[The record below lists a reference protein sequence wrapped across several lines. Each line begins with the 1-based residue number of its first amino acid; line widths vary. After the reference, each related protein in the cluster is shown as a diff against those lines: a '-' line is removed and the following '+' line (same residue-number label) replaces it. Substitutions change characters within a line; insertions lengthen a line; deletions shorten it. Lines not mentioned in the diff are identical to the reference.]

1 MIDDLLEDM
10 VDPAP
15 SPQDVARRRRVWAT
29 GTILAL
35 AAVGVTSLTT
45 SALFTDED
53 ELTRT
58 FSTGTVVLDAGGA
71 ELPVPAEGLAPGSTV
86 VAPVTL
92 VNAGSLALRYAVS
105 VSARST
111 STPGEGVGEGDLT
124 SQLRVEVLEAPACT
138 APTGDARTLGDSA
151 RLLPAGV
158 TYGLPSEATP
168 LVGDPS
174 TGQDAEDRVL
184 PGGSGATDA
193 LCVRLEM
200 SRDADNRYQG
210 TSAELLL
217 RFDSEQTV
225 NN

>member
-15 SPQDVARRRRVWAT
+15 SPQAVARRRRVWAT

-111 STPGEGVGEGDLT
+111 STLPPAAPPAP
-124 SQLRVEVLEAPACT
+124 SPAEAPAAEHPSAGPYPAA
-138 APTGDARTLGDSA
+138 APPGAF
-151 RLLPAGV
+151 
-158 TYGLPSEATP
+158 PSPRRATSGSP
-168 LVGDPS
+168 PQPVAAVGAPPP
-174 TGQDAEDRVL
+174 DRKIHRR
-184 PGGSGATDA
+184 S
-193 LCVRLEM
+193 
-200 SRDADNRYQG
+200 
-210 TSAELLL
+210 
-217 RFDSEQTV
+217 
-225 NN
+225 